1 LHFVYRRKA
10 QRPIESETG
19 GQVLVMPPEQM
30 PTDTGAA
37 AIYRF

>member
-1 LHFVYRRKA
+1 M
-10 QRPIESETG
+10 RPWAESETG
-19 GQVLVMPPEQM
+19 GQVLVMPAEQM